1 MIAYPEKWKRK
12 FKNIL
17 DADSLSMNQ
26 ESLRRLE
33 DAISACRLCP
43 LWQGRTLAVPGAG
56 PAPARLMLVGEAPGR
71 EEDLKGLPFVGRA
84 GRLMDEALDEAGL
97 KREEVFITS
106 VIKCRPPQNRK
117 PNKKEIEL
125 CLPYLEDQMDAIRP
139 RIICLMGNTAIQA
152 VLGVVGVTVL
162 RGRILSDRFLVTYH
176 PAAVLRNRNLMADFV
191 SDLREAKIQS
201 LKLSKDAFAE

>member
-1 MIAYPEKWKRK
+1 
-12 FKNIL
+12 
-17 DADSLSMNQ
+17 
-26 ESLRRLE
+26 
-33 DAISACRLCP
+33 
-43 LWQGRTLAVPGAG
+43 PGSG
-56 PAPARLMLVGEAPGR
+56 PSKAEIMLVGEAPGR
-71 EEDLKGLPFVGRA
+71 EEDLKGLPFIGRA
-84 GRLMDEALDEAGL
+84 GRLLDEALDEAGL
-97 KREEVFITS
+97 KREDVFITS

>member
-1 MIAYPEKWKRK
+1 MAGSMCPPDLLLLQEKIASCE
-12 FKNIL
+12 
-17 DADSLSMNQ
+17 
-26 ESLRRLE
+26 
-33 DAISACRLCP
+33 LCP
-43 LWQGRTLAVPGAG
+43 LYLSRNLTVPGSG
-56 PAPARLMLVGEAPGR
+56 PSEAEIMLVGEAPGR

-84 GRLMDEALDEAGL
+84 GRLLDEALDEAGL
-97 KREEVFITS
+97 KREDVFITS

-117 PNKKEIEL
+117 PKKKEIEL

-162 RGRILSDRFLVTYH
+162 RGQILCDRFLVTYH

-201 LKLSKDAFAE
+201 LRLSKDALLNEE

>member
-1 MIAYPEKWKRK
+1 MASFNGWQHVPARPGPAAGEDRLLRALSSFSQPKPHCARKRPIRGRDHAGGRGPRPGGGPKRTAVRRTGGKVAGRGSERGRPEKRGCLHNQCHQMPSTPEQK
-12 FKNIL
+12 
-17 DADSLSMNQ
+17 AD
-26 ESLRRLE
+26 
-33 DAISACRLCP
+33 
-43 LWQGRTLAVPGAG
+43 
-56 PAPARLMLVGEAPGR
+56 
-71 EEDLKGLPFVGRA
+71 
-84 GRLMDEALDEAGL
+84 
-97 KREEVFITS
+97 
-106 VIKCRPPQNRK
+106 
-117 PNKKEIEL
+117 KKEIEL